1 MQYYCIKARPAETH
15 KHTSQMSFLFG
26 GGRQVK
32 KDHVRDYQKELRHS
46 MRSMDR
52 EDLKAASQ
60 EKTLLAGIVKL
71 AKEQRVDLC
80 KTKAKELVRLRGHR
94 QRIMTMKGHMATLQQ
109 QLSTVGS
116 AQVMQDTMAKT
127 TQLLKTLNCRMD
139 AKAVHRMLLE
149 YERQSSSFADG
160 QQVLE
165 ENLDL
170 MFELDDEQTS
180 TDQAVAGVFQ
190 ELGLELEMVMS
201 KAGRDVSMHPPSV
214 EDLESRL
221 QNLKVRH

>member
-1 MQYYCIKARPAETH
+1 
-15 KHTSQMSFLFG
+15 
-26 GGRQVK
+26 
-32 KDHVRDYQKELRHS
+32 
-46 MRSMDR
+46 
-52 EDLKAASQ
+52 
-60 EKTLLAGIVKL
+60 
-71 AKEQRVDLC
+71 
-80 KTKAKELVRLRGHR
+80 
-94 QRIMTMKGHMATLQQ
+94 
-109 QLSTVGS
+109 
-116 AQVMQDTMAKT
+116 
-127 TQLLKTLNCRMD
+127 
-139 AKAVHRMLLE
+139 MLLE

-165 ENLDL
+165 ENLDS